1 MSLSG
6 TWEGHYFQNWI
17 EGGPAEMDETSDFAF
32 AIQVE
37 IVDSYG
43 QLTGRMSDIRTS
55 WAVGMNEALRVSKVS
70 WFQKSIL
77 KLFYPVGTEA
87 TIANELPTNSS
98 IVGKLDGKSVSFT
111 KSYEGASRQLFIAA
125 GRERI
130 TLKEP
135 EPVFYFGSLSVDG
148 KLIEGKFVI
157 GGPND
162 TRREAHGFFRLR
174 RLN

>member
-37 IVDSYG
+37 IVDSNG
-43 QLTGRMSDIRTS
+43 QLTGRMRDIRTS
-55 WAVGMNEALRVSKVS
+55 WAIDMSEALRVSKVS
-70 WFQKSIL
+70 LFQKSML
-77 KLFYPVGTEA
+77 KIFYPVRTDA

-98 IVGKLDGKSVSFT
+98 IVGELDGQSVSFT
-111 KSYEGASRQLFIAA
+111 KSYEGASRQLFNAS

-135 EPVFYFGSLSVDG
+135 EPVFFIGTLGADG
-148 KLIEGKFVI
+148 NLIEGKFVI

-162 TRREAHGFFRLR
+162 TRHEAQGFFRLR